1 MQAEDKA
8 KEKIDF
14 LLFSDILNLNCIDDV
29 VDVRC
34 RKNKNTCLNKCFL
47 MLGYSDSNQE

>member
-14 LLFSDILNLNCIDDV
+14 LLFSDILNLNCIDDI

-34 RKNKNTCLNKCFL
+34 RKNKKHL
-47 MLGYSDSNQE
+47 S